1 MFNIRPALLFCAASA
16 LLAGCKTNEEMMARY
31 EEENLAL
38 RGELTMKDDA
48 ISSLEGQLMNCESMS
63 ADLEEQLAS
72 ASFTPT
78 DDGLDPFGGLAGVTT
93 EYEAGGVV
101 TANVEG
107 DFLFSSGRSTLK
119 SSAKSS
125 LNGVAD
131 QLKGEFAGQTIRIV
145 GHTDTDP
152 IKKSGHKSNHH
163 LGFERAYAVMKYLVS
178 RGVPESSIEVCSYG
192 PNDPKSSKSTS
203 RRVEISV
210 VTD

>member
-1 MFNIRPALLFCAASA
+1 MSNIRPALLFCAASA

-72 ASFTPT
+72 ASFTPGE
-78 DDGLDPFGGLAGVTT
+78 DGLDPFGGLAGVTT

-119 SSAKSS
+119 TSAKSS
-125 LNGVAD
+125 LNGVVALG
-131 QLKGEFAGQTIRIV
+131 QLYQ
-145 GHTDTDP
+145 
-152 IKKSGHKSNHH
+152 
-163 LGFERAYAVMKYLVS
+163 
-178 RGVPESSIEVCSYG
+178 
-192 PNDPKSSKSTS
+192 
-203 RRVEISV
+203 
-210 VTD
+210 

>member
-1 MFNIRPALLFCAASA
+1 MFKIRPALLFCAASA
-16 LLAGCKTNEEMMARY
+16 LITGCKTNEEMMARY
-31 EEENLAL
+31 EEENLTL

-48 ISSLEGQLMNCESMS
+48 IASLEGQLMSCESMS

-72 ASFTPT
+72 ATIAPVET
-78 DDGLDPFGGLAGVTT
+78 GLDPFGGLAGVTT
-93 EYEAGGVV
+93 EFEPGGVV

-119 SSAKSS
+119 NSAKNS
-125 LNGVAD
+125 LQGVAN

-178 RGVPESSIEVCSYG
+178 QGVPESRVEVCTYG
-192 PNDPKSSKSTS
+192 PNDPKSSKSSS